1 MSAPIDTA
9 PDTRGSRREERH
21 DAVRIVEYTRFPRV
35 GAGAGPR
42 FAFTRDHSASGMCI
56 GCDEPEPPGALLRL
70 SVRDLDGRASSP
82 RLERVVWCEP
92 AGDGRFW
99 LGLERVT
106 DC

>member
-1 MSAPIDTA
+1 VSATLDA
-9 PDTRGSRREERH
+9 TRETRREPRR
-21 DAVRIVEYTRFPRV
+21 DGVRIVEYTRFPRV
-35 GAGAGPR
+35 GPFAGPR

-56 GCDEPEPPGALLRL
+56 GCDEPEPVGALLRV

-106 DC
+106 NC